1 MNIDLRKN
9 QRGFKD
15 NEYSSRIEKAHRKM
29 SIENLDVL
37 LITTPHNFRYFS
49 GFDSYF
55 WESPTRPWF
64 LLIPL
69 NKEPIAVIPSIG
81 ISALK
86 KTCIKNIQFWQSP
99 NPDDEGVTKLASV
112 INQLNNKFGKIG
124 IEMGKESTLR
134 MPLKDYFNLQKKI
147 KGFSLVDGSK
157 LLWELRLI
165 KSEEEINK
173 IKFIC
178 NIASEA
184 YENIPKVT
192 HIDETE
198 RTICNK
204 LKIDLINRGADHV
217 IFMSCASGEVGF
229 DQIIYDPTD
238 KTLGKG
244 KILFIDT
251 GSTFDGYFCDFDR
264 NFAFGTINENVKKA
278 YEVTWKAL
286 TKGIEEAK
294 PGKKCSDIYK
304 SMNKL
309 LVEAGSAGNGV
320 GRMGHGFG
328 LQLTE
333 PPSIMADD
341 NTILEK
347 GMTLAIEPVYEF
359 ESGNILVQE
368 EDIVITETGN
378 EIITKRSPKEIPII
392 R

>member
-1 MNIDLRKN
+1 MSLDISIPSH
-9 QRGFKD
+9 GFKD
-15 NEYSSRIEKAHRKM
+15 REFQSRIEKAHLKM
-29 SIENLDVL
+29 SVEKLDAL
-37 LITTPHNFRYFS
+37 LLTTPHNFRYFT

-64 LLIPL
+64 LIIPL
-69 NKEPIAVIPSIG
+69 NEDPIAVIPSIG

-86 KTCIKNIQFWQSP
+86 KTWIKNVQSWQSP
-99 NPDDEGVTKLASV
+99 NPEDEGVTTLASV
-112 INQLNNKFGKIG
+112 INKVSKKFGNIG
-124 IEMGKESTLR
+124 IEMGNESLLR
-134 MPLKDYFNLQKKI
+134 MPLRDYFNLKEKI
-147 KGFSLVDGSK
+147 KGFSLIDGSK

-173 IKFIC
+173 LKFIC

-184 YENIPKVT
+184 YENIPNVT
-192 HIDETE
+192 QIGETE
-198 RTICNK
+198 RAICNK
-204 LKIDLINRGADHV
+204 LKIDLINKGADHV
-217 IFMSCASGEVGF
+217 IFMSCASGELGF

-238 KTLGKG
+238 KVLGKG

-264 NFAFGTINENVKKA
+264 NFAFGNVNDNVKKA
-278 YEVTWKAL
+278 YEVTWNAL

-294 PGKKCSDIYK
+294 PGKRCSDIYK

-309 LVEAGSAGNGV
+309 LIEAGSAGNGV

-333 PPSIMADD
+333 PPSIMEND

-347 GMTLAIEPVYEF
+347 GMTIAIEPVYEF

-368 EDIVITETGN
+368 EDIVITDTGN
-378 EIITKRSPKEIPII
+378 EIITKRSSKEIPII
-392 R
+392 K